1 MTAARRESGC
11 GARDGPTMPDTLT
24 DFTHWRPKRPLPW
37 LFPLGAL
44 ICVAGSMAGVGGG
57 LFAVPALYMLW
68 GLPMRNAIATGLVL
82 MCANTGVATAAEMLR
97 EDSQIVWPV
106 VGVIVLASVVG
117 AEFGYRLSKRVDVRA
132 IKKLFTVV
140 LALGGLKVI
149 YDVVFPPQSLGAS
162 AVDLDVAHVAVALLA
177 GFGGGVLAPLLG
189 VGGGLIIVP
198 ALLLGMPELGYG
210 SVRACS
216 MAAATVTSF
225 RSAWL
230 HMKDRRIHWPMGWWL
245 AASAFL
251 GASLGVF
258 LFHLEGM
265 EKVARTMLAFMLWY
279 VTWRFW
285 SELRRPI
292 EPETVV
298 AFASD
303 SPTGPAKVVATEVK
317 TDTVSVIVEEAAERV
332 D

>member
-1 MTAARRESGC
+1 
-11 GARDGPTMPDTLT
+11 MPDTLT

-44 ICVAGSMAGVGGG
+44 ICIAGSMAGVGGG

-97 EDSQIVWPV
+97 EESQIVWPV
-106 VGVIVLASVVG
+106 VGVIVGASMVG
-117 AEFGYRLSKRVDVRA
+117 TELGYRLSKKFDVRA

-140 LALGGLKVI
+140 LALGGLKVM
-149 YDVVFPPQSLGAS
+149 YDVLFPPSGAG
-162 AVDLDVAHVAVALLA
+162 AGTVELDFAHVVVALVA

-189 VGGGLIIVP
+189 VGGGLIVVP

-210 SVRACS
+210 PVRACS

-230 HMKDRRIHWPMGWWL
+230 HMKDRRIHWPIGGWL
-245 AASAFL
+245 AASALL

-258 LFHLEGM
+258 LFHIEGM

-279 VTWRFW
+279 VTWRFVT
-285 SELRRPI
+285 ELRKPV
-292 EPETVV
+292 EPEPVV
-298 AFASD
+298 AFASETL
-303 SPTGPAKVVATEVK
+303 TGPARVVATEVK
-317 TDTVSVIVEEAAERV
+317 TDVATVIVEKAAERA